1 MKKIVYVP
9 LDELENH
16 IGKVVLTEGI
26 IDVVYPIKEDF
37 LYHYIF
43 LDWMNPMQRSIYMVM
58 NTQTRKY
65 TISSG
70 EKSVYL
76 LNAPMS
82 LYTGQRIRVIAKVVR
97 YRRGIALR
105 FKKLL

>member
-9 LDELENH
+9 LKDLENYV
-16 IGKVVLTEGI
+16 GKVVLTEGVI
-26 IDVVYPIKEDF
+26 EVVYPIKEDF
-37 LYHYIF
+37 LHHYIF
-43 LDWMNPMQRSIYMVM
+43 LDWMNPIQRSVYMMM

-65 TISSG
+65 IVSSG

-82 LYTGQRIRVIAKVVR
+82 FYEGQRIRVIAKVVR
-97 YRRGIALR
+97 YRGGIALK